1 MEVTFYRFSKKVNS
15 TALPSGSGR
24 TFEVTLKAPTSVTA
38 PVIVLHAVAFS
49 YNYCYIPDFKRYY
62 FVSSTRILKNHLI
75 EYTLA
80 VDVLATYRA
89 DILAAR
95 LYVLRSASDY
105 SLFLPDSTWIHSTN
119 FTESVTRRSFP
130 GYDSYGVYL
139 ASIVSPQAQEG
150 SGDSANPASTLYVIP
165 PGTFRTFLQKM
176 YDLSSEN
183 SPYQSLTDLEATYF
197 NPFQYITSVRWYPF
211 PLGSFTGESGAVEGG
226 VIKYGWYSSGI
237 TANILKVFGR
247 RVSQTIQIG
256 SYNDWTDRD
265 NNWTRHVLYVPSC
278 GLIDIDAAYSG
289 KTVTVDLDIDYNTG
303 QTYCTISDGSGK
315 ILAQSSGIIGSEVA
329 INQIA
334 TELNIPQSVG
344 SAIAAGVSVAGG
356 AIAKNAP
363 AIKDT
368 IVNFGKS
375 IGAGTALAYGGR
387 YMSDEDRAGL
397 MEEATSASEA
407 MISSGKEAA
416 AAIADSALQTF
427 LNPTVTRAGADGCR
441 YTIMQNH
448 DFILYTRKYA
458 RYNTGTESQVG
469 GVCNAMKTL
478 GSLSGYTVV
487 ANGVIEVSGLVEE
500 RNAITSFLEGGF
512 YIA

>member
-105 SLFLPDSTWIHSTN
+105 NLKLPDQTWIHTTD
-119 FTESVTRRSFP
+119 FTETAATYSFP
-130 GYDSYGVYL
+130 SFDSYGVYL
-139 ASIVSPQAQEG
+139 ASIVSPNST
-150 SGDSANPASTLYVIP
+150 SGDSANPASILYVIP
-165 PGTFRTFLQKM
+165 PGTFRDFLNTM
-176 YDLSSEN
+176 YDLSSED

-211 PLGSFTGESGAVEGG
+211 SLGFFQSISGALEGAQ
-226 VIKYGWYSSGI
+226 IKYGWYNSNI
-237 TANILKVFGR
+237 TANFLKIFGH
-247 RVSQTIQIG
+247 RVTRTIQIG
-256 SYNDWTDRD
+256 TYTDWTDRD

-278 GLIDIDAAYSG
+278 GLIDIDAAYTG
-289 KTVTVDLDIDYNTG
+289 KTVTVDLDIDFNTG
-303 QTYCTISDGSGK
+303 QTYCTISDGAGK

-329 INQIA
+329 INQIS

-344 SAIAAGVSVAGG
+344 GAIAAGISVAGG

-363 AIKDT
+363 AWKET
-368 IVNFGKS
+368 LVNFGKT
-375 IGAGTALAYGGR
+375 IGASAALGYAGQNMSQEERLALIDEASGYG
-387 YMSDEDRAGL
+387 
-397 MEEATSASEA
+397 SAA
-407 MISSGKEAA
+407 ISAGKEAA
-416 AAIADSALQTF
+416 ASIADSALQTF

-441 YTIMQNH
+441 FTIMQNH

-458 RYNTGTESQVG
+458 RYNTATESQVG

-478 GSLSGYTVV
+478 GGLSGYTVV

>member
-15 TALPSGSGR
+15 TALPTGSGR

-105 SLFLPDSTWIHSTN
+105 SLFLPDSTWTHSTN
-119 FTESVTRRSFP
+119 FTESASTYAFPSF
-130 GYDSYGVYL
+130 DSYGVYL
-139 ASIVSPQAQEG
+139 ASIVSPNST
-150 SGDSANPASTLYVIP
+150 SGDSANPASILYVIP
-165 PGTFRTFLQKM
+165 PGTFRQFLNIM
-176 YDLSSEN
+176 YDLSAT
-183 SPYQSLTDLEATYF
+183 PYQNKNLTDLEATYF

-211 PLGSFTGESGAVEGG
+211 SLGFFQSISGALEGAQ
-226 VIKYGWYSSGI
+226 IKYGWYDSGVV
-237 TANILKVFGR
+237 ANFLKIFGY
-247 RVSQTIQIG
+247 RVTQTIQIG
-256 SYNDWTDRD
+256 TYTDWTDRD

-278 GLIDIDAAYSG
+278 GLIDIDAAYTG
-289 KTVTVDLDIDYNTG
+289 KTVTVDLDIDFNTG
-303 QTYCTISDGSGK
+303 QTYCTISDGAGK
-315 ILAQSSGIIGSEVA
+315 ILAQSSGIIGAEVA
-329 INQIA
+329 INQIS
-334 TELNIPQSVG
+334 TELNIPQSIG
-344 SAIAAGVSVAGG
+344 GAISAGISVAGG

-363 AIKDT
+363 AIRDT
-368 IVNFGKS
+368 IVNFGNFS
-375 IGAGTALAYGGR
+375 GAGAALSYAGR
-387 YMSDEDRAGL
+387 YMSADERAVL
-397 MEEATSASEA
+397 LEEVTSASEA

-416 AAIADSALQTF
+416 SAIADSALQTF

-441 YTIMQNH
+441 FTIMQNH

-469 GVCNAMKTL
+469 GVCNQMKTL